1 MSEHDASEP
10 DHRPPPGVPR
20 WLWPPPGAEV
30 VGIRIRESVSAEGEA
45 RYEVIEG
52 EAPRAMHLRALAWLF
67 EDHPIG
73 RLPARGTV
81 FQGEVLLEIARTEMP
96 GGRVG
101 HTYALNRGPL
111 GAPELEAARGILE
124 RYAAHAL
131 ALDRA
136 PGASESSSSDDEGP
150 QASASE

>member
-1 MSEHDASEP
+1 MSEREPPEP

-20 WLWPPPGAEV
+20 WLWPPPGAQV
-30 VGIRIRESVSAEGEA
+30 VGVRIRESVSAEGEA
-45 RYEVIEG
+45 HYEVLEG
-52 EAPRAMHLRALAWLF
+52 EAPQAMHLRALAWLF

-124 RYAAHAL
+124 RYAANAL
-131 ALDRA
+131 ALDQAANPPR
-136 PGASESSSSDDEGP
+136 PSSSDDDDLRAFDAE
-150 QASASE
+150 